1 MDSALEGDPD
11 ICCIG
16 TGNVTGCK
24 AFCKDPHK
32 SKLVQQIN
40 QEFAIMHTCAAKDF
54 CSLQPCSDSCIQDP
68 SGYSCQCRPGYFL
81 DADNSSCVNHCD
93 GVFCQINT
101 KCVPTNIPPKYFKC
115 VCDAGHTGDFCEI
128 EKSMCLPNP
137 CLHGSCV
144 SGGLNGFTCICQPD
158 YIGDLCE
165 EEVLDCSRYPCR
177 HEGTCVAEDSE
188 KGFRCEC
195 KDGYNGDVCEKA
207 SDACTFVQ
215 CSNGGRCQIVNGSP
229 MCVCATDFNDTKC
242 EMSNTPC
249 QPNPCNHGGTCE
261 QDGRQFSCICPP
273 GFKKGGRCE
282 EDIDECLRDKLANTT
297 TCAGNATCENTI
309 GSFICQCPAG
319 YALPDCLTP
328 IDLCSSSPCLNG
340 ATCNPVPLSYTCTCA
355 PGYVG
360 QHCDIKGA
368 DRCTVTASEVRI
380 IAGRYVTYVL
390 QCASLGDK
398 ARFYFNMGDRF
409 YFDATEPVYTPAASD
424 AIRARTRIEVTLQTP
439 SERYLYYY
447 KHWFNGP
454 GDYALTVQVYNG
466 EFPTAKYITVVH
478 VDPYPDICFP
488 TVSIINGGWNISS
501 GPPFHRSQ
509 YFVIQSSVTKPFFN
523 TKCKQYIFVYEWT
536 MYKLTVDHPIPEL
549 TEDWTGPRKS
559 NEVTHDDAIKDI
571 KKNDKFMAF
580 PANTFMYGLYMDM
593 LKVTATSNE
602 TIQSFTDA
610 AENFTDISPFITTIV
625 TNIQDLMA
633 NLTLAM
639 ADVEKEAESPNP
651 TEDLVF
657 ASQML
662 NDSLKS
668 MNESV
673 ANLTDIQALLPNAS
687 AALTEAANAKVDSVK
702 PNRIVT
708 TKAPLP
714 PDPNSTIP
722 IVPPKSTAE
731 IATDALKLVER
742 MAVVVNTTIKAI
754 DNASMA
760 IATVMTLMGAVP
772 PSIKTAEL
780 NVSRAMHQFD
790 RHLWNMTDK
799 LDTVRRGKTAIDS
812 DLINVDRGWFNITA
826 TPIKLEIKGGTKR
839 IVSKTDSIVLDAS
852 NPQFSW
858 DPDDSTPAENQTL
871 TWVLLVWYA
880 SRWRL
885 SGTILPTASHIG

>member
-1 MDSALEGDPD
+1 
-11 ICCIG
+11 
-16 TGNVTGCK
+16 
-24 AFCKDPHK
+24 
-32 SKLVQQIN
+32 
-40 QEFAIMHTCAAKDF
+40 
-54 CSLQPCSDSCIQDP
+54 
-68 SGYSCQCRPGYFL
+68 
-81 DADNSSCVNHCD
+81 
-93 GVFCQINT
+93 
-101 KCVPTNIPPKYFKC
+101 
-115 VCDAGHTGDFCEI
+115 
-128 EKSMCLPNP
+128 
-137 CLHGSCV
+137 
-144 SGGLNGFTCICQPD
+144 
-158 YIGDLCE
+158 
-165 EEVLDCSRYPCR
+165 
-177 HEGTCVAEDSE
+177 
-188 KGFRCEC
+188 
-195 KDGYNGDVCEKA
+195 
-207 SDACTFVQ
+207 
-215 CSNGGRCQIVNGSP
+215 
-229 MCVCATDFNDTKC
+229 
-242 EMSNTPC
+242 
-249 QPNPCNHGGTCE
+249 
-261 QDGRQFSCICPP
+261 
-273 GFKKGGRCE
+273 
-282 EDIDECLRDKLANTT
+282 
-297 TCAGNATCENTI
+297 
-309 GSFICQCPAG
+309 
-319 YALPDCLTP
+319 
-328 IDLCSSSPCLNG
+328 
-340 ATCNPVPLSYTCTCA
+340 
-355 PGYVG
+355 
-360 QHCDIKGA
+360 
-368 DRCTVTASEVRI
+368 
-380 IAGRYVTYVL
+380 
-390 QCASLGDK
+390 
-398 ARFYFNMGDRF
+398 
-409 YFDATEPVYTPAASD
+409 
-424 AIRARTRIEVTLQTP
+424 
-439 SERYLYYY
+439 
-447 KHWFNGP
+447 
-454 GDYALTVQVYNG
+454 
-466 EFPTAKYITVVH
+466 
-478 VDPYPDICFP
+478 
-488 TVSIINGGWNISS
+488 
-501 GPPFHRSQ
+501 
-509 YFVIQSSVTKPFFN
+509 
-523 TKCKQYIFVYEWT
+523 

-871 TWVLLVWYA
+871 TYYWFGTPVDGAFPERYFPQPPISVETLVSSSCQYPSCSGFIPDSKGQKTYTIPGPLKEGVYFFSVTVEVQRNMEGRTPTVLTPCIGTATQMVTVVADGFPSVEINCLKSNCAARIDAGERFALEGTCEHCDGATFLWEVLSTSDEDFDQFIWTNDSTNH
-880 SRWRL
+880 SRVEFNKTWPIFAVLPNNFPLEAPEALYRFKFTVTMPDNKTSTTAEYSARINEPP
-885 SGTILPTASHIG
+885 SGGICIVDPTEGYELETLFDVECRGFIDKDHDLPLMYRFHYHNGEEKVVAPNDTAEMEG